1 MRDGLLW
8 RWTGAEME
16 WAGDEGAGQNEK
28 LGESERELR
37 KRAWEDF
44 LLAEWV
50 TVRIGAYVASSGA
63 DTADA
68 GRRPVAPDALLG

>member
-1 MRDGLLW
+1 VRHND
-8 RWTGAEME
+8 
-16 WAGDEGAGQNEK
+16 K
-28 LGESERELR
+28 PFESEREFPDCE
-37 KRAWEDF
+37 WQDF
-44 LLAEWV
+44 LLAKWA